1 MVNRGAELD
10 GVAIVLATSEDWE
23 QVRDLRI
30 RALADAPFAYGSRL
44 EEEQDR
50 PESFWRARLESEAA
64 WAMVSQ
70 LPSGPYSVVSRRSG
84 ADRRRGCCSDV

>member
-30 RALADAPFAYGSRL
+30 RALADAPFA
-44 EEEQDR
+44 
-50 PESFWRARLESEAA
+50 
-64 WAMVSQ
+64 
-70 LPSGPYSVVSRRSG
+70 
-84 ADRRRGCCSDV
+84 